1 MKSLTLIC
9 LLLIVACSSQVP
21 LPRGYEGKNPK
32 LELQERVVA
41 KRELAILF
49 VGNSYSFGVPRAF
62 KKIAM
67 ERGKVV
73 KVGQCTHSGWS
84 LQQHAS
90 DAATLEEIRTDRWD
104 IVVLQ
109 EHSVIPSLPAR
120 QRAGQMFPPLRDLVS
135 EVRKSGSIPLLYQ
148 TWGRREGDAHR
159 WHDNFYQM
167 NARLRAGYQAAA
179 KNAGGLLIVAV
190 GDVWEREVRAGRGD
204 ILFVE
209 DGSHPS
215 QQGNVLT
222 AKVFYQAIY
231 GK

>member
-1 MKSLTLIC
+1 MIVWLFA
-9 LLLIVACSSQVP
+9 IVACSNQVE
-21 LPRGYEGKNPK
+21 LSRGFVGKDPK
-32 LELQERVVA
+32 QELHERVVA
-41 KRELAILF
+41 KRDLAILF

-67 ERGKVV
+67 VYGKAV

-90 DAATLEEIRTDRWD
+90 DVETLQEIRTGRWD

-109 EHSVIPSLPAR
+109 EHSVIPSLPASECASR
-120 QRAGQMFPPLRDLVS
+120 MFPPLRDLVR
-135 EVRKSGSIPLLYQ
+135 EARKSGSIPLLYQ
-148 TWGRREGDAHR
+148 TWGRRKGDAHR
-159 WHDNFYQM
+159 WRDDFYQM
-167 NARLRAGYQAAA
+167 NERLRVGYQVAA
-179 KNAGGLLIVAV
+179 KNAGGLLIVPV

-204 ILFVE
+204 MLFVD

-222 AKVFYQAIY
+222 AGVFYQAIY